1 MVALVTKIS
10 YDRALVCITQV
21 GSLLCQWFLGW
32 VEIFFVLVFGTHC
45 WVGGRD
51 NGPHPQSIMLNP
63 CLKTWDCLI
72 LLSICLLPCAE
83 LRPMSAIPKTIWDGG
98 EPTIVLGC
106 SKYVTIS
113 GPNLCKN

>member
-1 MVALVTKIS
+1 MAHIHKV
-10 YDRALVCITQV
+10 
-21 GSLLCQWFLGW
+21 
-32 VEIFFVLVFGTHC
+32 IF
-45 WVGGRD
+45 
-51 NGPHPQSIMLNP
+51 NP

-72 LLSICLLPCAE
+72 LLSICLLPCAK

>member
-21 GSLLCQWFLGW
+21 RSLLCQWFLGW
-32 VEIFFVLVFGTHC
+32 VEILFLFLEPI
-45 WVGGRD
+45 VGWEVETMA
-51 NGPHPQSIMLNP
+51 HIHKVIFNP